1 MCFRAGAR
9 CCRDGE
15 RAVVGP
21 EETSRFK
28 GRDIF
33 DGAMRQI
40 LGLERDDQ

>member
-1 MCFRAGAR
+1 MRS
-9 CCRDGE
+9 GE

-28 GRDIF
+28 GRDIY

-40 LGLERDDQ
+40 LGLERDGE